1 MAYPICLRSP
11 RGLLTC
17 TLLHGLHTTSSPSS
31 HFGAGRPLIVTRIDQ
46 TTERRAYRSVMSF
59 YVCTSRIPPRFT
71 YIHTY
76 TLIPRSGRPSRPSPT
91 PSVKYPYLC
100 SFFVMWSFCTV
111 VPRLGC
117 PSDLQRAH
125 RSVTDTAH
133 REIDKRKKLRVP
145 SPHTHCPPH
154 YTLDRSIS
162 RTTRCVEKRRAWSR
176 RGRRRRRT
184 QTHKSNQQKNTHAV
198 ITCFLWTVV
207 PADII
212 AKTCERIPHLQVPL
226 LQIHAHH
233 LSISGTVHSI
243 S

>member
-1 MAYPICLRSP
+1 M
-11 RGLLTC
+11 
-17 TLLHGLHTTSSPSS
+17 SSIRTYVS
-31 HFGAGRPLIVTRIDQ
+31 
-46 TTERRAYRSVMSF
+46 YRHV
-59 YVCTSRIPPRFT
+59 V
-71 YIHTY
+71 
-76 TLIPRSGRPSRPSPT
+76 
-91 PSVKYPYLC
+91 
-100 SFFVMWSFCTV
+100 TV
-111 VPRLGC
+111 VSTLGC

-133 REIDKRKKLRVP
+133 REIDKRKAP
-145 SPHTHCPPH
+145 SFLTTHTRPPH

-198 ITCFLWTVV
+198 ITYFLWTVV

-233 LSISGTVHSI
+233 LSISGTVHPTSLKKGGV
-243 S
+243 